1 MQNEKELSSVIDKAI
16 LMFGDAR
23 VHDDLIVFLGEM
35 LDLAKECSGRLQRAT
50 TSFSTMLQDPLLKD
64 IYGQLGV
71 PSDRELEVTIDALR
85 AFVSGL
91 SGAAST
97 QDKEAFLNC
106 AATAAVAYLVPAP
119 VVKAPALG
127 SAAALARVFQRGA
140 QFLPDSGFE
149 LLSWIKELPFGLGPT
164 CAAIGL
170 VDHVDLLPPAD
181 VIEIL
186 LETGE
191 IVTIA
196 SNSFLTARLTSPE
209 EYATAPNHLL
219 ACARVFAQQPDW
231 FGSTVPP
238 AALDAKLGKFSRL
251 VVHSVENSIV
261 APIDDFIGDNKR
273 GPGVSVLVPFDGSP
287 YNVTLDA
294 RNSTAGPF
302 VTARLVD
309 SQENTVMRLDT
320 PRRFSARG
328 VYLFPLQEA
337 AYALIVD

>member
-1 MQNEKELSSVIDKAI
+1 
-16 LMFGDAR
+16 MFGDAR
-23 VHDDLIVFLGEM
+23 VHADLIVFLGEM
-35 LDLAKECSGRLQRAT
+35 LDLAKESSGRLQRADT
-50 TSFSTMLQDPLLKD
+50 TFSTMLQDPMLKD

-71 PSDRELEVTIDALR
+71 PPDRELAVTIDALR
-85 AFVSGL
+85 NFVDSL
-91 SGAAST
+91 NVSSARDAT
-97 QDKEAFLNC
+97 AFLSC
-106 AATAAVAYLVPAP
+106 AADAAVASLPP
-119 VVKAPALG
+119 PSVVKAPAL
-127 SAAALARVFQRGA
+127 SSPAALSRVFQRGP

-149 LLSWIKELPFGLGPT
+149 LLSWMGELPFGPGPT
-164 CAAIGL
+164 CAAIGISKHGAEEKS
-170 VDHVDLLPPAD
+170 DA
-181 VIEIL
+181 IEIL

-196 SNSFLTARLTSPE
+196 SHSFLTAKLTSPE
-209 EYATAPNHLL
+209 DYAMTSSHLL

-231 FGSTVPP
+231 FGSTVQPG
-238 AALDAKLGKFSRL
+238 ALDVKLGKFSRL
-251 VVHSVENSIV
+251 VAHSVDNSI
-261 APIDDFIGDNKR
+261 ADPIDEFMRNNKR

-294 RNSTAGPF
+294 RDSTTGPF

-337 AYALIVD
+337 AYALVVD